1 MENIVNL
8 TQEEV
13 KAYKDIA
20 KQIQI
25 MTYNIGQVQVSIRQ
39 LNDIKAQ
46 IVQKYLIQSKKLKQF
61 TDGLKSKYGDGVI
74 DIVNSRYIKQEK
86 KYGNV

>member
-46 IVQKYLIQSKKLKQF
+46 IVQKYLVQSKKLKQF

-74 DIVNSRYIKQEK
+74 DIMNGRYIKQEK
-86 KYGNV
+86 KYGSV

>member
-74 DIVNSRYIKQEK
+74 DIMNGRYIKQEK
-86 KYGNV
+86 KYGSV